1 MDHSHRDQEKA
12 LKALAAKLLSEL
24 RRAAGVD
31 LSGEPVRLGER
42 DSDGYLVGYVDDEG
56 GAWES
61 LGERLV
67 ATAAG
72 RLVDALALP
81 EGARRDG
88 LIEAAIS
95 ELPDELLV
103 EALRQAAFTLVLRRI
118 AGD

>member
-1 MDHSHRDQEKA
+1 MDHSHRDQERA
-12 LKALAAKLLSEL
+12 LRALTEKLLAEPQ
-24 RRAAGVD
+24 RAAGVD

-42 DSDGYLVGYVDDEG
+42 DSDGYLVGYIDDEG

-61 LGERLV
+61 LRERLV

-81 EGARRDG
+81 EGDRRDG

-103 EALRQAAFTLVLRRI
+103 EALRQAAFTLVLRRV
-118 AGD
+118 AGE